1 MKPPLTNPKDLT
13 FKTKYEWN
21 LLNNYM
27 YMNKQKKKDSL
38 KIHYIK
44 RKNKTIII
52 KFVHCDNINFR
63 KNME

>member
-13 FKTKYEWN
+13 FKKIYEWN

-52 KFVHCDNINFR
+52 KIVHCDNINFR

>member
-13 FKTKYEWN
+13 FKKIYEWN

-38 KIHYIK
+38 KIHHIK